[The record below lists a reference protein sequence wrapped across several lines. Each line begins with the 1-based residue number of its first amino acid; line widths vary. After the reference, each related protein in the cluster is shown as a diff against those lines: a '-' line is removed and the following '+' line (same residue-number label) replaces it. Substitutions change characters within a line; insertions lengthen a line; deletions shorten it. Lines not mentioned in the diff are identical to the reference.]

1 MQNVPLLTPIQR
13 HAVVSPQTSVPFL
26 NLYRATLFSAF
37 LAIIGCTPP
46 ESPKDV
52 TAPSLP
58 QVAETTHTV
67 EQDTEIK
74 MKKIESALEN
84 LHSAL
89 QGQDMESPFKE
100 QLEAFFFF
108 FHHNKEHNLQRNAYT
123 LERRINASGQVS
135 IDDARYFFYRV
146 IPQKTTGAAAL
157 YHYPT
162 HSVEIR
168 PDFNPEVL
176 YSTLIAEHE
185 VYHAMSWFL
194 RRQQNRA
201 QNRFHDEATEN
212 RFYADKFLLTEE
224 ARAFAFQLE
233 TMNVLSNGAIKALF
247 SAGSSPYIF
256 TDSDYQLFATLLG
269 IPVTHPDIQTAL
281 ALALLYYGNHGTMT
295 DLPEP
300 YLRAVCGLYK
310 DVYARNGWVFNPYT
324 EQPDGTLLPF
334 R

>member
-1 MQNVPLLTPIQR
+1 MQNVPLSTPIQR
-13 HAVVSPQTSVPFL
+13 HAVVPPQTSVHFL

-37 LAIIGCTPP
+37 LAISGCTPA

-52 TAPSLP
+52 APSRP
-58 QVAETTHTV
+58 QVAEMTHTV

-84 LHSAL
+84 LHIAL

-100 QLEAFFFF
+100 SLEAFFFF
-108 FHHNKEHNLQRNAYT
+108 FQNNKEHNLQRNAYT
-123 LERRINASGQVS
+123 LERRITASGQVS

-146 IPQKTTGAAAL
+146 IPHKTTGAAAL

-168 PDFNPEVL
+168 PDFNPEGS

-212 RFYADKFLLTEE
+212 GFYADKFILTEE
-224 ARAFAFQLE
+224 AHAFAFQLE
-233 TMNVLSNGAIKALF
+233 TMNVLSHGQIKASF
-247 SAGSSPYIF
+247 PGGSSPH
-256 TDSDYQLFATLLG
+256 LFSTLLG
-269 IPVTHPDIQTAL
+269 IPATHPDIQTAL
-281 ALALLYYGNHGTMT
+281 ALARLYYGNHGTMT
-295 DLPEP
+295 HLPEP
-300 YLRAVCGLYK
+300 YLRAICGLYK
-310 DVYARNGWVFNPYT
+310 DVYVRNGWAFNPYT
-324 EQPDGTLLPF
+324 EQSDGALLPF